1 MTVRRTEGL
10 VRWVLVYDATC
21 GMKRTLEELLLELG
35 LCDFNLDSLVN
46 LLLVTTAVICV
57 VLDGGGE
64 ESVDEGGLAETR
76 LASNLDDCE
85 YFLDA
90 IADTTMS

>member
-1 MTVRRTEGL
+1 MLNIFVRL
-10 VRWVLVYDATC
+10 H
-21 GMKRTLEELLLELG
+21 TLEELLLELG
-35 LCDFNLDSLVN
+35 LGDLDLDGLVH
-46 LLLVTTAVICV
+46 LLLVTSAVVGV